1 LLVIAAAFYFLFSHS
16 FFLIAL
22 NMKTFLAL
30 SVVSLFLF
38 ADRHIAVA
46 GDQDFILVNKT
57 GVEIHALHVS
67 PADANKW
74 GPDILGKDTLE
85 DGQSAEI
92 KFHEDEEAEKWDL
105 RIEDEKGNAIEWED
119 LNLMKISK
127 ITLHYSNGKATAEV
141 E

>member
-1 LLVIAAAFYFLFSHS
+1 
-16 FFLIAL
+16 
-22 NMKTFLAL
+22 MKTFLAL

-38 ADRHIAVA
+38 VDRQNAGA
-46 GDQDFILVNKT
+46 GDQDFTLVNKT

-74 GPDILGKDTLE
+74 GPDILGRDTLE
-85 DGQSAEI
+85 NGQSVEI

-105 RIEDEKGNAIEWED
+105 RVEDKDGNAIEWED

-127 ITLHYSNGKATAEV
+127 VTLHYANGKATAEV

>member
-1 LLVIAAAFYFLFSHS
+1 
-16 FFLIAL
+16 
-22 NMKTFLAL
+22 MKTFLAF
-30 SVVSLFLF
+30 SVVSLLLF
-38 ADRHIAVA
+38 VNRQDAVA
-46 GDQDFILVNKT
+46 GDQDFTLVNKT

-74 GPDILGKDTLE
+74 GPDILGRDTLE
-85 DGQSAEI
+85 DGQSVEI

-105 RIEDEKGNAIEWED
+105 RIEDKEGHAIEWED

-127 ITLHYSNGKATAEV
+127 VILHYSDGKATAEV

>member
-1 LLVIAAAFYFLFSHS
+1 
-16 FFLIAL
+16 
-22 NMKTFLAL
+22 MKTLLAV
-30 SVVSLFLF
+30 SAVSLLLF
-38 ADRHIAVA
+38 ANRPDTFA
-46 GDQDFILVNKT
+46 GDQDFTLVNKT

-85 DGQSAEI
+85 DGQSVEI

-105 RIEDEKGNAIEWED
+105 RVEDKEGHAIEWED
-119 LNLMKISK
+119 LNLMKINK
-127 ITLHYSNGKATAEV
+127 VTLHYSDGKATADV

>member
-1 LLVIAAAFYFLFSHS
+1 
-16 FFLIAL
+16 
-22 NMKTFLAL
+22 MKTFLAL
-30 SVVSLFLF
+30 AVVSLFLF
-38 ADRHIAVA
+38 GHRQIALA
-46 GDQDFILVNKT
+46 GDQDFTLVNKT

-85 DGQSAEI
+85 DGQSVEI
-92 KFHEDEEAEKWDL
+92 KFHEDAEAEKWDL

-127 ITLHYSNGKATAEV
+127 VTLHYSNGKATAEV

>member
-1 LLVIAAAFYFLFSHS
+1 
-16 FFLIAL
+16 
-22 NMKTFLAL
+22 MKTFFAL

-38 ADRHIAVA
+38 VTRQTTLAA
-46 GDQDFILVNKT
+46 DQDFTLVNKT

-85 DGQSAEI
+85 DGQSVEI
-92 KFHEDEEAEKWDL
+92 KFHEDEEADKWDL
-105 RIEDEKGNAIEWED
+105 RVEDKEGHAIEWED
-119 LNLMKISK
+119 LNLMKIEK
-127 ITLHYSNGKATAEV
+127 ITLHYSDGKATADV

>member
-1 LLVIAAAFYFLFSHS
+1 MKTLLVLSVSAVLLFGNHHAAF
-16 FFLIAL
+16 
-22 NMKTFLAL
+22 
-30 SVVSLFLF
+30 
-38 ADRHIAVA
+38 A
-46 GDQDFILVNKT
+46 GDQDFVLVNKT

-85 DGQSAEI
+85 DGQSVEI
-92 KFHEDEEAEKWDL
+92 RFHEDEEADKWDL
-105 RIEDEKGNAIEWED
+105 RIEDKDGHAIEWEN

-127 ITLHYSNGKATAEV
+127 ITLHYSDGKATADV

>member
-1 LLVIAAAFYFLFSHS
+1 
-16 FFLIAL
+16 
-22 NMKTFLAL
+22 MKTFLAV
-30 SVVSLFLF
+30 SVASLLLL
-38 ADRHIAVA
+38 ANRQSAVA
-46 GDQDFILVNKT
+46 GDQDFTLVNKT

-85 DGQSAEI
+85 DGQSVEI
-92 KFHEDEEAEKWDL
+92 KFHEDEETEKWDL
-105 RIEDEKGNAIEWED
+105 RIEDKDGQAIEWED

-127 ITLHYSNGKATAEV
+127 VILHYSDGKATAEV

>member
-1 LLVIAAAFYFLFSHS
+1 
-16 FFLIAL
+16 
-22 NMKTFLAL
+22 MKSFLAVT
-30 SVVSLFLF
+30 VVSLLLLANRQNAFG
-38 ADRHIAVA
+38 
-46 GDQDFILVNKT
+46 GDQDFTLVNKT
-57 GVEIHALHVS
+57 GVEIHGLYVS

-74 GPDILGKDTLE
+74 GKDILGKDTLA

-105 RIEDEKGNAIEWED
+105 RIEDKDGHAIEWED

-127 ITLHYSNGKATAEV
+127 ITLHYSDGKATADV

>member
-1 LLVIAAAFYFLFSHS
+1 MKSFLTLFVS
-16 FFLIAL
+16 A
-22 NMKTFLAL
+22 LAL
-30 SVVSLFLF
+30 F
-38 ADRHIAVA
+38 AVRQNALA
-46 GDQDFILVNKT
+46 GDQDFTLVNKT

-85 DGQSAEI
+85 DGQSVEI

-105 RIEDEKGNAIEWED
+105 RIEDKEGHAIEWED

-127 ITLHYSNGKATAEV
+127 VVLHYSDGKATAEV